1 MRTLKTSTHPDV
13 LPLEGK
19 SLFQRL
25 ASRAIV
31 VRDNDIL
38 LLFTERYHDYSL
50 PGGGIDAN
58 ENQVDGLVRELKEE
72 TGARNIRNIRPFG
85 SYEEFRPWHKPDFD
99 VVHMISYCFWCDID
113 DELGEVS
120 LEDYE
125 VKNGMR
131 PVWMNIHEAIE
142 HNKKTMAESDKQ
154 GLSIVRET
162 YLLELIAKE
171 ISGQS

>member
-1 MRTLKTSTHPDV
+1 MRILKTSTHPDV
-13 LPLEGK
+13 LPLKGK

-31 VRDNDIL
+31 VRENDIL

-50 PGGGIDAN
+50 PGGGIDVN
-58 ENQVDGLVRELKEE
+58 ENQIDGLVRELKEE
-72 TGARNIRNIRPFG
+72 TGANNIRNIRPFG

-113 DELGEVS
+113 DQLGEVS

-162 YLLELIAKE
+162 YLLELIASE
-171 ISGQS
+171 ISQ